1 MKRSRVVLCL
11 LLALMFIYSAAF
23 AEETLTPDAPTGTN
37 ISTEG
42 EPSGAAEGDTQDQME
57 EETQDSAEEET
68 QEPTEE
74 ETQDQTEEETQ
85 DPTREETQEP
95 TDGEPQDPTEDET
108 QDPAEEPTAFYIFIS
123 NTTQKSENE
132 NVRKIFYQT
141 ATDSLSFSWTALE
154 EAASYEVK
162 IMDAADTE
170 LYLSQMTETS
180 LSLPLATFAEC
191 SSTYVLTVT
200 AYSSAETPVQL
211 ASAGITFVLV
221 QGQPKPDGGKGSP
234 TGGGGGHRGGG
245 GKPDGMGDEED
256 VSKVTPG
263 EALTSGHTSGTRTM
277 TAFDALE
284 VVVPEEAE
292 TVLTIDDTELAV
304 TLDDGQSAF
313 YAAEEENT
321 LVLTPVSDGEKWS
334 VNALALKQLS
344 RSGIVAIRLLLGDTA
359 IDMSTDWQPQGT
371 IYAKLSAAGY
381 VSKDYTLIVTAD
393 GIIVHIENQSYTM
406 NSNNELVGE

>member
-1 MKRSRVVLCL
+1 MKKNRTVFCL

-23 AEETLTPDAPTGTN
+23 AEETLTPDAPMGTN

-42 EPSGAAEGDTQDQME
+42 EPSGATEGDTQDQME

-74 ETQDQTEEETQ
+74 ETQD
-85 DPTREETQEP
+85 PTMEETQEP
-95 TDGEPQDPTEDET
+95 TDGEPQDPTKEET
-108 QDPAEEPTAFYIFIS
+108 KDPAEELTAFYIFIS
-123 NTTQKSENE
+123 NTTQKGENE

-141 ATDSLSFSWTALE
+141 AADSLSFSWTALK
-154 EAASYEVK
+154 EAANYEVT
-162 IMDAADTE
+162 IIDAADTE
-170 LYLSQMTETS
+170 LYLSQMTETA
-180 LSLPLATFAEC
+180 LSLPLTIFAEC

-200 AYSSAETPVQL
+200 AYSGAETPARL

-221 QGQPKPDGGKGSP
+221 QGQPKSDDGKGSP

-245 GKPDGMGDEED
+245 KMPNGMGEEED
-256 VSKVTPG
+256 GSKVTPG
-263 EALTSGHTSGTRTM
+263 EALTNGHASGTKTM

-292 TVLTIDDTELAV
+292 TVLTLDGTELDV

-313 YAAEEENT
+313 RAAAEENT
-321 LVLTPVSDGEKWS
+321 LVLTPVSDGAKWS
-334 VNALALKQLS
+334 VNALALKRLN
-344 RSGIVAIRLLLGDTA
+344 RSGVTAIRLLLGDTA

-371 IYAKLSAAGY
+371 IHAKLSAAGY
-381 VSKDYTLIVTAD
+381 VSKDYTLIVTTD
-393 GIIVHIENQSYTM
+393 GIIVNIENQSYTM
-406 NSNNELVGE
+406 NNNNELVGE